1 MTTKVIILPNKER
14 FSNNESGAASIFAKE
29 SLKPKDYKSY
39 IIYGNSNNNEKKYKK
54 IFVNANQKNKFLS
67 NYLYIK
73 KFISKFKNK
82 NITLFEIHNRP
93 EYVINL
99 KKYFPLAKFIVFYHN
114 DPTKL
119 RGSKILS
126 QRKFLNDNCTNVFL
140 SKYIKNR
147 FYKDFSTYKKNN
159 FILYPGVRTGNFKK
173 IQKKKLIVFCGKL
186 NESKGYD
193 IFIKTASIVKKNK
206 KFKDW
211 KFISIGSERR
221 RVIKKNSY
229 VKEFG
234 QISNSKILKIY
245 EKSSIA
251 IAPSKWDEPL
261 GRLPLEANSRGC
273 FVISS
278 NKGGLPESNPHGM
291 IIDDI
296 DEYKISKALSKLC
309 FSSNLKK
316 KQKICFEKFK
326 FDHEK
331 FYNFLEKIRNQK
343 VRIKTILHIANFN
356 YKNKKRLFYAFS
368 YKINLGIFR
377 NKIKLFTISDRDYL
391 RKNRGIFDLNGSLS
405 LNKKIINIVIKNN
418 IDLIILGHTEKIF
431 LSTFLKIREINP
443 NIKIVKIFIDSISNE
458 FLNFNKFFYDH
469 NFLNKIF
476 ITSNP
481 EELNKKYADKFK
493 YIQYPV
499 DKKID
504 YLKSY
509 IKKNKNIDVFYA
521 VSHGIN
527 RGVLKKGRIDE
538 RDSFIKFLST
548 KLKKYK
554 TFFPGYN
561 NVQPIW
567 GEDFYKTLMQ
577 SKICINYSRGKYK
590 NLYSSDR
597 ISSLI
602 GNGCF
607 VLNENTNKY
616 YKIFNKKELINFKS
630 KTDLVKKIIFFL
642 KNEKARNSIA
652 KNLYSKYHKL
662 YSSKNI
668 INYILKSI

>member
-1 MTTKVIILPNKER
+1 MSIKAIILPNKEK
-14 FSNNESGAASIFAKE
+14 FSKNESGAASIFVKD

-39 IIYGNSNNNEKKYKK
+39 IIYGNSKNNEKKYKK
-54 IFVNANQKNKFLS
+54 IFVNANQKNKLLS

-99 KKYFPLAKFIVFYHN
+99 KKNFPSAKFIIFYHN

-119 RGSKILS
+119 RGSKNLS
-126 QRKFLNDNCTNVFL
+126 QRKFLNNNCTNVFL
-140 SKYIKNR
+140 SNYIKNC

-173 IQKKKLIVFCGKL
+173 MQKKKLIVFCGKL

-221 RVIKKNSY
+221 RIIKKNSY

-251 IAPSKWDEPL
+251 IAPSTWDEPL

-316 KQKICFEKFK
+316 KQKICLDKFK

-331 FYNFLEKIRNQK
+331 FYNSLEKIRNQK
-343 VRIKTILHIANFN
+343 VKIKTILHIANFN

-391 RKNRGIFDLNGSLS
+391 RKNRGIFDLNGTLS
-405 LNKKIINIVIKNN
+405 LNKKIINTVTKNN

-481 EELNKKYADKFK
+481 EELNKKYPDKFK

-607 VLNENTNKY
+607 VLNENANKY
-616 YKIFNKKELINFKS
+616 YKIFNKKELINFKN
-630 KTDLVKKIIFFL
+630 KIDLVKKIIFFL
-642 KNEKARNSIA
+642 KNEKARKSIA

-662 YSSKNI
+662 YSSKNTI
-668 INYILKSI
+668 KYILKSI

>member
-1 MTTKVIILPNKER
+1 MNIKAIILPNKEK
-14 FSNNESGAASIFAKE
+14 FTKNESGAASIFVKD

-39 IIYGNSNNNEKKYKK
+39 IIYGNSKNNEKKYKK
-54 IFVNANQKNKFLS
+54 IFVNANQNNKLLS

-99 KKYFPLAKFIVFYHN
+99 KKYFPSAKFIIFYHN

-119 RGSKILS
+119 RGSKFLS
-126 QRKFLNDNCTNVFL
+126 QRKFLNNNCTNVFL
-140 SKYIKNR
+140 SNYIKNC

-173 IQKKKLIVFCGKL
+173 MQKKKLIVFCGKL

-221 RVIKKNSY
+221 RIIKKNYY

-251 IAPSKWDEPL
+251 IAPSTWNEPL

-316 KQKICFEKFK
+316 KQKICLDKFK

-331 FYNFLEKIRNQK
+331 FYNSLEKIRNQK

-391 RKNRGIFDLNGSLS
+391 RKNRGIFDLNGTLS
-405 LNKKIINIVIKNN
+405 LNKRIINTVTKNN

-481 EELNKKYADKFK
+481 EELNKKYPDKFK

-567 GEDFYKTLMQ
+567 GEEFYKALIQ

-590 NLYSSDR
+590 NFYSSDR

-607 VLNENTNKY
+607 VLNENANKY
-616 YKIFNKKELINFKS
+616 YKIFNKKELINFKN

-642 KNEKARNSIA
+642 KNENARKSIA

-662 YSSKNI
+662 YSSKNTI
-668 INYILKSI
+668 KYILKSI

>member
-1 MTTKVIILPNKER
+1 MSIKAIILPNKEK
-14 FSNNESGAASIFAKE
+14 FSKNESGAASIFVKD

-39 IIYGNSNNNEKKYKK
+39 IIYGNSKNNEKKYKK
-54 IFVNANQKNKFLS
+54 IFVNANQKNKLLS

-93 EYVINL
+93 EYIINL
-99 KKYFPLAKFIVFYHN
+99 KKYFPSAKFIIYYHN

-126 QRKFLNDNCTNVFL
+126 QRKFLNNNCTNIFL
-140 SKYIKNR
+140 SNYIKNC
-147 FYKDFSTYKKNN
+147 FYKDFSSYKKKN

-221 RVIKKNSY
+221 RIIKKNSY

-251 IAPSKWDEPL
+251 IAPSTWDEPL

-316 KQKICFEKFK
+316 KQKICLDKFK

-331 FYNFLEKIRNQK
+331 FYNSLEKIRNQK
-343 VRIKTILHIANFN
+343 VRIKKILHIANFN

-368 YKINLGIFR
+368 YKINLGIIR

-391 RKNRGIFDLNGSLS
+391 RKNRGIFDLNGTLS
-405 LNKKIINIVIKNN
+405 LNKRIVNTVTKNN

-481 EELNKKYADKFK
+481 EELNKKYPDKFK

-590 NLYSSDR
+590 NFYSSDR

-607 VLNENTNKY
+607 VLNEYANKY
-616 YKIFNKKELINFKS
+616 YKIFNKKELINFKN

-642 KNEKARNSIA
+642 KNEKARKSIA

-662 YSSKNI
+662 YSSKNTI
-668 INYILKSI
+668 KYILKSI

>member
-1 MTTKVIILPNKER
+1 MSIKAIILPNKET
-14 FSNNESGAASIFAKE
+14 FSKNRSGAAAIFVKD

-39 IIYGNSNNNEKKYKK
+39 IIYGNSKTVEKKYKK

-73 KFISKFKNK
+73 KFINKFKKK

-99 KKYFPLAKFIVFYHN
+99 KKNFPSAKFIVFYHN

-126 QRKFLNDNCTNVFL
+126 QRKFLDDNCSNVFL
-140 SKYIKNR
+140 SKYIKNC

-159 FILYPGVRTGNFKK
+159 YILYPGVRTGNFKK

-186 NESKGYD
+186 NEAKGYD
-193 IFIKTASIVKKNK
+193 IYIKTASILKKNK

-211 KFISIGSERR
+211 KFISIGSEKRR
-221 RVIKKNSY
+221 RIKKKSY

-234 QISNSKILKIY
+234 QISNSKVLKIY

-251 IAPSKWDEPL
+251 IAPSTWDEPL

-291 IIDDI
+291 IIDEI
-296 DEYKISKALSKLC
+296 DESKISKALSKLC
-309 FSSNLKK
+309 LSRNLKK
-316 KQKICFEKFK
+316 KQKICLDKFK

-331 FYNFLEKIRNQK
+331 FYNSLEKIRNQNAK
-343 VRIKTILHIANFN
+343 IKTILHIANFN
-356 YKNKKRLFYAFS
+356 YKNKKRLFYSFS
-368 YKINLGIFR
+368 NKINLGIFR
-377 NKIKLFTISDRDYL
+377 NKIKLLTISDRDYL
-391 RKNRGIFDLNGSLS
+391 RNNRSVFDLNGSLS
-405 LNKKIINIVIKNN
+405 LNKKIINIVTKNK

-431 LSTFLKIREINP
+431 LSTFLKIRQINP

-458 FLNFNKFFYDH
+458 FLNFNKFFYDY

-476 ITSNP
+476 ITSSP
-481 EELNKKYADKFK
+481 EVLNKKYADKFK

-538 RDSFIKFLST
+538 RESFIKFLST

-567 GEDFYKTLMQ
+567 GKDFYKTLMQ

-607 VLNENTNKY
+607 VLNENANKY
-616 YKIFNKKELINFKS
+616 YKIFNKKELINFKN

-642 KNEKARNSIA
+642 KNEKARKSIA

-662 YSSKNI
+662 YSSKNT

>member
-1 MTTKVIILPNKER
+1 MSIKAIILPNKER
-14 FSNNESGAASIFAKE
+14 FSKNQSGAAAILVKD

-39 IIYGNSNNNEKKYKK
+39 IIYGNSKTVEKKYKK

-73 KFISKFKNK
+73 KFINKFKKK

-99 KKYFPLAKFIVFYHN
+99 KKNFPSAKFIVFYHN

-126 QRKFLNDNCTNVFL
+126 QRKFLDHNCSNVFL

-159 FILYPGVRTGNFKK
+159 YILYPGVRTGNFKK

-186 NESKGYD
+186 NEAKGYD
-193 IFIKTASIVKKNK
+193 IYIKTASIVKKNK

-221 RVIKKNSY
+221 RIIKKNSY

-251 IAPSKWDEPL
+251 IAPSTWDEPL

-309 FSSNLKK
+309 LSSNLKK
-316 KQKICFEKFK
+316 KQKICLDKFK

-331 FYNFLEKIRNQK
+331 FYNSLEKIRNQNAK
-343 VRIKTILHIANFN
+343 IKTILHIANFN

-368 YKINLGIFR
+368 NKINLGIFR
-377 NKIKLFTISDRDYL
+377 NKIKLLTISDRDYL
-391 RKNRGIFDLNGSLS
+391 RKNRSVFDLNGSLS
-405 LNKKIINIVIKNN
+405 LNKRIINIVTKNK

-431 LSTFLKIREINP
+431 LSTFLKIRQINP

-458 FLNFNKFFYDH
+458 FLNFNKFFYDY

-538 RDSFIKFLST
+538 RESFIKFLST

-567 GEDFYKTLMQ
+567 GKDFYKTLMQ

-607 VLNENTNKY
+607 VLNENANKY
-616 YKIFNKKELINFKS
+616 YKIFNKKELINFKNKS
-630 KTDLVKKIIFFL
+630 DLVKKIIFFL
-642 KNEKARNSIA
+642 KNEKARKSIA

-662 YSSKNI
+662 YSSKNT

>member
-1 MTTKVIILPNKER
+1 MSIKAIILPNKEK
-14 FSNNESGAASIFAKE
+14 FSKNESGAASIFVKD

-39 IIYGNSNNNEKKYKK
+39 IIYGNSKNNEKKYKK
-54 IFVNANQKNKFLS
+54 IFVNANQKNKLLS

-99 KKYFPLAKFIVFYHN
+99 KKNFPSAKFIIFYHN

-126 QRKFLNDNCTNVFL
+126 QRKFLNNNCTNVFL
-140 SKYIKNR
+140 SNYIKNC

-221 RVIKKNSY
+221 RIIKKNSY

-251 IAPSKWDEPL
+251 IAPSTWDEPL

-291 IIDDI
+291 IINDI

-316 KQKICFEKFK
+316 KQKICLDKFK

-331 FYNFLEKIRNQK
+331 FYNSLEKIRNQK

-391 RKNRGIFDLNGSLS
+391 RKHRGIFDLNGSLS
-405 LNKKIINIVIKNN
+405 LNKKIINTVSKNN

-481 EELNKKYADKFK
+481 EELNKKYPNKFK

-538 RDSFIKFLST
+538 RESFIKFLSS

-607 VLNENTNKY
+607 VLNENANKY
-616 YKIFNKKELINFKS
+616 YKIFNKKELINFKN

-642 KNEKARNSIA
+642 KNEKARKSIA

-662 YSSKNI
+662 YSSKNT

>member
-1 MTTKVIILPNKER
+1 MGIKVIILPNKEK
-14 FSNNESGAASIFAKE
+14 FSKKESGAASIFVKD
-29 SLKPKDYKSY
+29 SLKPKDYKTY
-39 IIYGNSNNNEKKYKK
+39 IIYGNSKIDEKKYKK
-54 IFVNANQKNKFLS
+54 IFINANQKNKFLS

-73 KFISKFKNK
+73 KFISKFKKK
-82 NITLFEIHNRP
+82 NITHFEIHNRP
-93 EYVINL
+93 EYARNL
-99 KKYFPLAKFIVFYHN
+99 KKKFPSAKIIIFYHN

-126 QRKFLNDNCTNVFL
+126 QRKFLNDNYTNVFL
-140 SKYIKNR
+140 SKYIKNC
-147 FYKDFSTYKKNN
+147 FYKDFNKYKKNN
-159 FILYPGVRTGNFKK
+159 FVLYPGIRTKNFKK
-173 IQKKKLIVFCGKL
+173 KTKKKLIVFCGKL
-186 NESKGYD
+186 NEAKGYD
-193 IFIKTASIVKKNK
+193 IFLKTATILKKNK
-206 KFKDW
+206 KFNDW
-211 KFISIGSERR
+211 KFISIGSEKRR
-221 RVIKKNSY
+221 TIKKNSY
-229 VKEFG
+229 VKELG
-234 QISNSKILKIY
+234 QLSNDKILKIY

-251 IAPSKWDEPL
+251 IAPSTWDEPL
-261 GRLPLEANSRGC
+261 GRLPIEANSRGC

-278 NKGGLPESNPHGM
+278 NKGGLAESNPHGM

-309 FSSNLKK
+309 LSKKLKK
-316 KQKICFEKFK
+316 KQKICSDKFK
-326 FDHEK
+326 FNHEK
-331 FYNFLEKIRNQK
+331 FYNSLEKIRNQSVK
-343 VRIKTILHIANFN
+343 IKTILHIANFN

-368 YKINLGIFR
+368 NKINLGILR
-377 NKIKLFTISDRDYL
+377 NKIKLLTISDRDHL
-391 RKNRGIFDLNGSLS
+391 RKNRSFFDLNGSLS
-405 LNKKIINIVIKNN
+405 LNKKIINTVSKNK

-431 LSTFLKIREINP
+431 LNTFIKIRKINP

-458 FLNFNKFFYDH
+458 FLNFNKFFYDYKI
-469 NFLNKIF
+469 LNKIF

-481 EELNKKYADKFK
+481 EKLNKKYVDKFN

-509 IKKNKNIDVFYA
+509 IKENKNIDVFYA

-538 RDSFIKFLST
+538 RETFIKFLSS
-548 KLKKYK
+548 KLKNYK
-554 TFFPGYN
+554 IFFPGYN

-567 GEDFYKTLMQ
+567 GKDFYKTLMQ

-607 VLNENTNKY
+607 VLNENANKY
-616 YKIFNKKELINFKS
+616 YKIFNKNELINFKN
-630 KTDLVKKIIFFL
+630 KADLVKKIIFFL
-642 KNEKARNSIA
+642 KNKKKRMSIA

-662 YSSKNI
+662 YSSKNT
-668 INYILKSI
+668 INFILKSI

>member
-1 MTTKVIILPNKER
+1 MSIKAIILPNKEK
-14 FSNNESGAASIFAKE
+14 FSKKQSGAASIFVKD

-39 IIYGNSNNNEKKYKK
+39 IIYGNSKTDEKKYKK

-73 KFISKFKNK
+73 KFISKFKKK
-82 NITLFEIHNRP
+82 NITHFEIHNRP

-99 KKYFPLAKFIVFYHN
+99 KKNFPSARFIVFYHN

-126 QRKFLNDNCTNVFL
+126 QRKFLDDNCTNVFL
-140 SKYIKNR
+140 SKYIKNC
-147 FYKDFSTYKKNN
+147 FYKDFSTNKKNN
-159 FILYPGVRTGNFKK
+159 YILYPGVRTCNFKK

-186 NESKGYD
+186 NEAKGYD
-193 IFIKTASIVKKNK
+193 IFIKTASIIKKNK

-211 KFISIGSERR
+211 KFISIGSEKRR
-221 RVIKKNSY
+221 IIKKNSY

-251 IAPSKWDEPL
+251 IAPSTWDEPL

-309 FSSNLKK
+309 LSRNLKK
-316 KQKICFEKFK
+316 KQKICLDKFK
-326 FDHEK
+326 FNHEK
-331 FYNFLEKIRNQK
+331 FYNSLEKIRNQNAK
-343 VRIKTILHIANFN
+343 IKTILHIANFN
-356 YKNKKRLFYAFS
+356 YKNKNRLFYAFS
-368 YKINLGIFR
+368 NKINVGIFR
-377 NKIKLFTISDRDYL
+377 NKIKLLTISDRDYL
-391 RKNRGIFDLNGSLS
+391 RKNRGVFDLNGSIS
-405 LNKKIINIVIKNN
+405 LNKRIIDIVTKNK

-431 LSTFLKIREINP
+431 LSTFLKIRQINP

-458 FLNFNKFFYDH
+458 FLNFNKFFYDYI
-469 NFLNKIF
+469 FLNKIF

-567 GEDFYKTLMQ
+567 GEDFYKILMQ

-607 VLNENTNKY
+607 VLNENANKY
-616 YKIFNKKELINFKS
+616 YKIFNKKELINFKNKS
-630 KTDLVKKIIFFL
+630 DLVKKIIFFL
-642 KNEKARNSIA
+642 KNEKARKSIA

-662 YSSKNI
+662 YSSKNT
-668 INYILKSI
+668 INYILKNI

>member
-1 MTTKVIILPNKER
+1 MSIKAIILPNKEK
-14 FSNNESGAASIFAKE
+14 FSKNESGAASIFAKD

-39 IIYGNSNNNEKKYKK
+39 IIYGNSKNNEKKYKK

-73 KFISKFKNK
+73 KFISKFKKK

-99 KKYFPLAKFIVFYHN
+99 KKNFPSAKFIIFYHN

-126 QRKFLNDNCTNVFL
+126 QRKFLDNNCTNVFL
-140 SKYIKNR
+140 SKYIKKC
-147 FYKDFSTYKKNN
+147 FYKDFNTYKKNN

-173 IQKKKLIVFCGKL
+173 MQKKKLIVFCGKL

-221 RVIKKNSY
+221 RIIKKNSY

-251 IAPSKWDEPL
+251 IAPSTWDEPL

-273 FVISS
+273 YVISS

-309 FSSNLKK
+309 FGSNLKK
-316 KQKICFEKFK
+316 KQKICLDKFK

-331 FYNFLEKIRNQK
+331 FYNSLEKIRNQK

-356 YKNKKRLFYAFS
+356 YKNKKRLFYSFS

-391 RKNRGIFDLNGSLS
+391 RKNRGIFDLNGTLS
-405 LNKKIINIVIKNN
+405 LNKKIINIVTKNN

-481 EELNKKYADKFK
+481 EELNKKYPDKFK

-504 YLKSY
+504 HLKSY

-567 GEDFYKTLMQ
+567 GENFYKTLMQ

-607 VLNENTNKY
+607 VLNENANKY
-616 YKIFNKKELINFKS
+616 YKIFNKKELINFKN

-642 KNEKARNSIA
+642 KNEKARKSIA
-652 KNLYSKYHKL
+652 KKLYSKYHKL

>member
-1 MTTKVIILPNKER
+1 MSIKAIILPNKEK
-14 FSNNESGAASIFAKE
+14 FSKNESGAASIFVKD

-39 IIYGNSNNNEKKYKK
+39 IIYGNSKNNEKKYKK
-54 IFVNANQKNKFLS
+54 IFVNANQKNKLLS

-99 KKYFPLAKFIVFYHN
+99 KKNFPSAKFIIFYHN

-126 QRKFLNDNCTNVFL
+126 QRKFLNNNCTNVFL
-140 SKYIKNR
+140 SNYIKNC

-173 IQKKKLIVFCGKL
+173 MQKKKLIVFCGKL

-221 RVIKKNSY
+221 RIIKKNSY

-251 IAPSKWDEPL
+251 IAPSTWDEPL

-316 KQKICFEKFK
+316 KQKICLDKFK

-331 FYNFLEKIRNQK
+331 FYNSLEKIRNQK

-405 LNKKIINIVIKNN
+405 LNKRIINTVTKNN

-481 EELNKKYADKFK
+481 EELNKKYPDKFK

-567 GEDFYKTLMQ
+567 GEDFYKVIKQ

-607 VLNENTNKY
+607 VLNENANKY
-616 YKIFNKKELINFKS
+616 YKIFNKKELINFKN

-642 KNEKARNSIA
+642 KNEKARKSIA

-662 YSSKNI
+662 YSSKNT

>member
-1 MTTKVIILPNKER
+1 MSIKAIILPNKEK
-14 FSNNESGAASIFAKE
+14 FSKNESGAASIFVKD

-39 IIYGNSNNNEKKYKK
+39 IIYGNSKNNEKKYKK

-99 KKYFPLAKFIVFYHN
+99 KKNFPSAKFIIFYHN

-119 RGSKILS
+119 RGSKNLS
-126 QRKFLNDNCTNVFL
+126 QRKFLNNNCTNVFL
-140 SKYIKNR
+140 SNYIKNC

-221 RVIKKNSY
+221 RIIKKNSY

-251 IAPSKWDEPL
+251 IAPSTWDEPL

-316 KQKICFEKFK
+316 KQKICLDKFK

-331 FYNFLEKIRNQK
+331 FYNSLEKIRNQK

-405 LNKKIINIVIKNN
+405 LNKKIINTVTKNN

-481 EELNKKYADKFK
+481 EELNKKYPDKFK

-607 VLNENTNKY
+607 VLNENANKY
-616 YKIFNKKELINFKS
+616 YKIFNKKELINFKN

-642 KNEKARNSIA
+642 KNEKARKSIA

-662 YSSKNI
+662 YSSKNTI
-668 INYILKSI
+668 KYILKSI

>member
-1 MTTKVIILPNKER
+1 MSIKAIILPNKEK
-14 FSNNESGAASIFAKE
+14 FSKNESGAASIFAKD

-39 IIYGNSNNNEKKYKK
+39 IIYGNSKNNEKKYKK
-54 IFVNANQKNKFLS
+54 IFVNANQKNKLLS

-99 KKYFPLAKFIVFYHN
+99 KKYFPSAKFIIFYHN

-126 QRKFLNDNCTNVFL
+126 QRKFLNNNCTNVFL
-140 SKYIKNR
+140 SNYIKNC

-173 IQKKKLIVFCGKL
+173 MQKKKLIVFCGKL

-221 RVIKKNSY
+221 RIIKKNSY

-251 IAPSKWDEPL
+251 IAPSTWDEPL

-273 FVISS
+273 YVISS
-278 NKGGLPESNPHGM
+278 NKGGLPESNPNGM

-316 KQKICFEKFK
+316 KQKICLDKFK

-331 FYNFLEKIRNQK
+331 FYNSLEKIRNQK

-356 YKNKKRLFYAFS
+356 YKNKKRLFYSFS

-405 LNKKIINIVIKNN
+405 LNKRIINTVTKNN

-431 LSTFLKIREINP
+431 LNTFLKIREINP

-458 FLNFNKFFYDH
+458 FLNFNKFFYDY

-481 EELNKKYADKFK
+481 EELNKKYPDKFK

-509 IKKNKNIDVFYA
+509 IKNNKNIDVFYA

-527 RGVLKKGRIDE
+527 RGILKKGRIDE

-577 SKICINYSRGKYK
+577 SKICINFSRGKYK

-607 VLNENTNKY
+607 VLNENANKY
-616 YKIFNKKELINFKS
+616 YKIFNKKELINFKN

-642 KNEKARNSIA
+642 KNEKARKSIA

>member
-1 MTTKVIILPNKER
+1 MSIKAIILPNKER
-14 FSNNESGAASIFAKE
+14 FSKNQSGAAAILVKD

-39 IIYGNSNNNEKKYKK
+39 IIYGNSKTVEKKYKK
-54 IFVNANQKNKFLS
+54 IFVNANQKKKFLS

-73 KFISKFKNK
+73 KFISKFKKK

-99 KKYFPLAKFIVFYHN
+99 KKNFPSAKFIVFYHN

-126 QRKFLNDNCTNVFL
+126 QRKFLDHNCSNVFL

-159 FILYPGVRTGNFKK
+159 YILYPGVRTGNFKK

-186 NESKGYD
+186 NEAKGYD
-193 IFIKTASIVKKNK
+193 IFIKTASIIKKNK

-221 RVIKKNSY
+221 RIIKKNSY

-234 QISNSKILKIY
+234 QISNSKIFKIY

-251 IAPSKWDEPL
+251 IAPSTWDEPL
-261 GRLPLEANSRGC
+261 GRLPIEANSRGC

-278 NKGGLPESNPHGM
+278 NKGGLPESNPNGM
-291 IIDDI
+291 IIDNI

-309 FSSNLKK
+309 LSRNLKK
-316 KQKICFEKFK
+316 KQKICLDKFK

-331 FYNFLEKIRNQK
+331 FYNSLEKIRNQNAK
-343 VRIKTILHIANFN
+343 IKTILHIANFN
-356 YKNKKRLFYAFS
+356 YKNKKRLYYAFS
-368 YKINLGIFR
+368 NKINLGILR
-377 NKIKLFTISDRDYL
+377 NKIKLLTISDRDYL
-391 RKNRGIFDLNGSLS
+391 RNNRGVFDLNGSLS
-405 LNKKIINIVIKNN
+405 LNKRIINIVTKNK

-431 LSTFLKIREINP
+431 LSTFLKIRQINP

-458 FLNFNKFFYDH
+458 FLNFNKFFYDY

-476 ITSNP
+476 ITSSP
-481 EELNKKYADKFK
+481 EVLNKKYADKFK

-538 RDSFIKFLST
+538 RESFIKFLST

-567 GEDFYKTLMQ
+567 GKDFYKTLMQ

-607 VLNENTNKY
+607 VLNENANKY
-616 YKIFNKKELINFKS
+616 YKIFNKKELINFKNKS
-630 KTDLVKKIIFFL
+630 DLVKKIIFFL
-642 KNEKARNSIA
+642 KNEKARKSIA
-652 KNLYSKYHKL
+652 KNLYNKYHKL
-662 YSSKNI
+662 YSSKNT

>member
-1 MTTKVIILPNKER
+1 MSIKAIILPNKEK
-14 FSNNESGAASIFAKE
+14 FSKNESGAASIFVKD

-39 IIYGNSNNNEKKYKK
+39 IIYGNSKNNEKKYKK
-54 IFVNANQKNKFLS
+54 IFVNANQKNKLLS

-99 KKYFPLAKFIVFYHN
+99 KKNFPSAKFIIFYHN

-119 RGSKILS
+119 RGSKNLS
-126 QRKFLNDNCTNVFL
+126 QRKFLNNNCTNVFL
-140 SKYIKNR
+140 SNYIKNC

-173 IQKKKLIVFCGKL
+173 MQKKKLIVFCGKL

-221 RVIKKNSY
+221 RIIKKNSY

-251 IAPSKWDEPL
+251 IAPSTWDEPL

-316 KQKICFEKFK
+316 KQKICLDKFK

-331 FYNFLEKIRNQK
+331 FYNSLEKIRNQK

-391 RKNRGIFDLNGSLS
+391 RKNRGIFDLNGTLS
-405 LNKKIINIVIKNN
+405 LNKKIINTVTKNN

-481 EELNKKYADKFK
+481 EELNKKYPDKFK

-607 VLNENTNKY
+607 VLNENANKY
-616 YKIFNKKELINFKS
+616 YKIFNKKELINFKN

-642 KNEKARNSIA
+642 KNEKARKSIA

-662 YSSKNI
+662 YSSKNTI
-668 INYILKSI
+668 KYILKSI

>member
-1 MTTKVIILPNKER
+1 MSIKAIILPNKEK
-14 FSNNESGAASIFAKE
+14 FSKNESGAASIFVKD

-39 IIYGNSNNNEKKYKK
+39 IIYGNSKNNEKKYKK
-54 IFVNANQKNKFLS
+54 IYVNANQKNKLLS

-99 KKYFPLAKFIVFYHN
+99 KKNFPSAKFIIFYHN

-126 QRKFLNDNCTNVFL
+126 QRKFLNNNCTNVFL
-140 SKYIKNR
+140 SNYIKNC

-221 RVIKKNSY
+221 RIIKKNSY

-251 IAPSKWDEPL
+251 IAPSTWDEPL

-278 NKGGLPESNPHGM
+278 NKGGLLESNAHGM

-316 KQKICFEKFK
+316 KQKICLDKFK

-331 FYNFLEKIRNQK
+331 FYNSLEKIRNQK
-343 VRIKTILHIANFN
+343 VKIKTILHIANFN

-368 YKINLGIFR
+368 YKINLGILR

-391 RKNRGIFDLNGSLS
+391 RKNRGVFDLNGTLS
-405 LNKKIINIVIKNN
+405 LNKRIINTVTKNN

-481 EELNKKYADKFK
+481 EELNKKYPDKFK

-561 NVQPIW
+561 HVQPIW

-590 NLYSSDR
+590 NFYSSDR

-607 VLNENTNKY
+607 VLNENANKY
-616 YKIFNKKELINFKS
+616 YKIFNKKELINFKN

-642 KNEKARNSIA
+642 KNEKARKSIA

-662 YSSKNI
+662 FSSKNTI
-668 INYILKSI
+668 KYILKSI